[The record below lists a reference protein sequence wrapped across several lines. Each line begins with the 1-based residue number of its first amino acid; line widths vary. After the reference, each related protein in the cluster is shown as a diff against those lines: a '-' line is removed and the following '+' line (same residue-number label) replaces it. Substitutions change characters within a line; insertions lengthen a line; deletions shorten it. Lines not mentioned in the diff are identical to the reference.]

1 MEKTLKGVITPPT
14 ASTSK
19 TMHGKS
25 IKLSKIQ
32 LLLPLDIY
40 TNYCFQK
47 LTYIFKKDFKTFK
60 MFQQHLKLENKIN
73 FDSTYK
79 KQINYEN
86 IYFFFK
92 NHETF

>member
-1 MEKTLKGVITPPT
+1 
-14 ASTSK
+14 
-19 TMHGKS
+19 
-25 IKLSKIQ
+25 
-32 LLLPLDIY
+32 
-40 TNYCFQK
+40 
-47 LTYIFKKDFKTFK
+47 